1 MNFLQDSSPLHTILF
16 ICFLTACLLVVKR
29 RDATSE
35 ILTASPLA
43 ITSRMLADVILSIG
57 LQFFSYKMVKSGITK
72 PLTGII
78 AHRYLLEKIKPSS
91 EGFLRL
97 LGSCYRDQS
106 PLGVA
111 PQRCPYAPLVLQIYI
126 FI

>member
-1 MNFLQDSSPLHTILF
+1 MNFSQDSSPLHTILF

-43 ITSRMLADVILSIG
+43 ITARMSADVILPIG
-57 LQFFSYKMVKSGITK
+57 LQFFSYKMVKFGITK
-72 PLTGII
+72 SLTGII
-78 AHRYLLEKIKPSS
+78 AHRHLSVKIKPSG
-91 EGFLRL
+91 EGFLRP

>member
-1 MNFLQDSSPLHTILF
+1 
-16 ICFLTACLLVVKR
+16 
-29 RDATSE
+29 
-35 ILTASPLA
+35 
-43 ITSRMLADVILSIG
+43 
-57 LQFFSYKMVKSGITK
+57 MVKFGITK
-72 PLTGII
+72 YLTGII
-78 AHRYLLEKIKPSS
+78 VNRYLLEKMKPSW
-91 EGFLRL
+91 EGLVRQ

>member
-1 MNFLQDSSPLHTILF
+1 MNFSQDSSPLHTILF

-43 ITSRMLADVILSIG
+43 ITSRMSADVILPIG
-57 LQFFSYKMVKSGITK
+57 FQFFSYKMVKFGITTS
-72 PLTGII
+72 LTGII
-78 AHRYLLEKIKPSS
+78 VHRYLWEKIKPSS
-91 EGFLRL
+91 EGLLRP

-111 PQRCPYAPLVLQIYI
+111 PQRCPYAPLVLQMYN